1 MVYHRAMHAD
11 SPSATSKQG
20 DSLLAGAE
28 SESSMYNL
36 LDKGPQP
43 CCYNVS
49 KYALKPL
56 IMQGINE
63 LVDELEMSRNNIMT
77 QALEH
82 IQNGETIITLGK
94 SRTVQDFL
102 IYAARKRTF
111 RVYVAETA
119 PM

>member
-1 MVYHRAMHAD
+1 MHSD
-11 SPSATSKQG
+11 SPSSSSKMSG
-20 DSLLAGAE
+20 DSLAATGAAE

-36 LDKGPQP
+36 LDKGKQY

-63 LVDELEMSRNNIMT
+63 LVDELETSRNNIMT

-94 SRTVQDFL
+94 SKSVQDFL

-111 RVYVAETA
+111 RVYVSETA